1 MEEESEKNNKNNK
14 IIFRVYAYNDCFS
27 SLSEFKPNFY
37 DLLLVDIKMPNMN
50 SFEFSAKILELDPN
64 VRICYITAG
73 EMNIE
78 TLREQYPTLS
88 FGCFI
93 KKPVTVDNL
102 VKRVKEEL
110 D

>member
-1 MEEESEKNNKNNK
+1 
-14 IIFRVYAYNDCFS
+14 
-27 SLSEFKPNFY
+27 
-37 DLLLVDIKMPNMN
+37 MN

-78 TLREQYPTLS
+78 ALREQNPTLS

>member
-1 MEEESEKNNKNNK
+1 MRKIIK

-37 DLLLVDIKMPNMN
+37 DLLLVDINMPNMN
-50 SFEFSAKILELDPN
+50 GFEFSAKILELDPN

-78 TLREQYPTLS
+78 ALREQYPTLS